1 MQCNFLALFFL
12 ELMAAQPGGNTVKLR
27 LSAQLLPETS
37 KHRENS
43 HHNLKMLESRPHV
56 FIFGTRI
63 VRSRWQWQQ
72 KRKAQMRKRLL
83 RVKMLGVQ
91 RECVAGQIMINHT
104 MQFKSGDSLP
114 FDWIGRNF
122 ELQQSAFSCTG
133 VRFPTQHSWLASHLG
148 TWTNEIELI
157 DWLCEAQRKSFFKC
171 KCKNMIKFEGSGSRS
186 QI

>member
-43 HHNLKMLESRPHV
+43 HHNLKMLKSRPHV

-133 VRFPTQHSWLASHLG
+133 VRFP
-148 TWTNEIELI
+148 
-157 DWLCEAQRKSFFKC
+157 
-171 KCKNMIKFEGSGSRS
+171 SGESPPNTLDLQVIWAPEQTKLSRLTGCVKLNGKVS
-186 QI
+186 SNANAKT